1 MARSRVTLID
11 APVFA
16 FGRLVGLY
24 SRAVITP
31 ASTAVIIEAP
41 LPPQAVVLISWHEGN
56 LLGLAVHASIRN
68 RPAMAFVPSGLA
80 GVGMRGWLEACGISP
95 VPLGSDARRGLGLRK
110 MEAAL
115 AAGHDVLIAVDG
127 PRGPSHRVAPGA
139 VWLARE
145 VGVEVIPVGFA
156 ARPNIRLPRW
166 DRLIVPLPK
175 ARMTVAMG
183 RPMSIRSGRERTEET
198 RASIAAAL
206 SRLTALADRA
216 IVNKTPLN
224 FTEAKPWL

>member
-1 MARSRVTLID
+1 MVRARVPLID
-11 APVFA
+11 AQIFA

-41 LPPQAVVLISWHEGN
+41 LPQQAAVLISWHEGN
-56 LLGLAVHASIRN
+56 LLGLAAHASVRN
-68 RPAMAFVPSGLA
+68 RQAMAFVPPGLA
-80 GVGMRGWLEACGISP
+80 GVAMRGWLDACGISP
-95 VPLGSDARRGLGLRK
+95 VPLGSDARRGLGLRQ

-115 AAGHDVLIAVDG
+115 AAGQDVLIAVDG

-145 VGVEVIPVGFA
+145 AGVEVIPVGFA

-166 DRLIVPLPK
+166 DRLIVPLPT
-175 ARMTVAMG
+175 ARVTVAMG
-183 RPMSIRSGRERTEET
+183 PPVSIRSGRERMDEA
-198 RASIAAAL
+198 RASIAAVL
-206 SRLTALADRA
+206 SRLAVLADRA
-216 IVNKTPLN
+216 IVNETPLK